1 MPGIVWHL
9 PALSSLELDDVV
21 FSANMNEL
29 LSVLVRLQS
38 LALSFRR
45 KNKQQC
51 FISCPELLNLELR
64 SSSMTTTFVVMAPNL
79 LSFSSVGIFP
89 VMCGLSK
96 LENVN
101 IKLRGF
107 FKHKSKS
114 PLEYLKQYYHRFI
127 YMFPGLGNAKILTLD
142 LDTVEVR

>member
-1 MPGIVWHL
+1 
-9 PALSSLELDDVV
+9 
-21 FSANMNEL
+21 
-29 LSVLVRLQS
+29 
-38 LALSFRR
+38 
-45 KNKQQC
+45 
-51 FISCPELLNLELR
+51 
-64 SSSMTTTFVVMAPNL
+64 
-79 LSFSSVGIFP
+79 
-89 VMCGLSK
+89 MCGLSK

-142 LDTVEVR
+142 LDTVEALIAVSDFLARFPSPFYNLKFLKLPKGYQQSSLSDALKGYLTLRPEKMTEIHKAFGTMDYGPSLHCIGGDLLPSS